1 MVNVEETTR
10 GGRFS
15 GNRNKCCKCGGRRR
29 CVRSRV
35 DNLSTL
41 GVIHTSKRYLGL
53 DISTTECEICTGDK
67 H

>member
-1 MVNVEETTR
+1 M
-10 GGRFS
+10 
-15 GNRNKCCKCGGRRR
+15 
-29 CVRSRV
+29 RSRV